1 MSKPNPN
8 SRTLTLLLKWG
19 CEDYRHL
26 LRIISKVKCFLK
38 EPSYQNLVLKYK
50 RMRNIKEL
58 IEHIQH

>member
-26 LRIISKVKCFLK
+26 LRFHMQFPNYLKSEMLSKGAKLSK
-38 EPSYQNLVLKYK
+38 PSFK
-50 RMRNIKEL
+50 I
-58 IEHIQH
+58 